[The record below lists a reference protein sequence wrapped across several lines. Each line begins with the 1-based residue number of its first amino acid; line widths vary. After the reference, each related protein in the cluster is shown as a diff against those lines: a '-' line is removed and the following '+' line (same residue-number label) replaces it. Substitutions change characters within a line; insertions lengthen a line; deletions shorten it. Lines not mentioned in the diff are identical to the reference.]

1 MAEKKKGQKA
11 DFAKDKGAFHE
22 GGSAKG
28 AGTSQRGQQKK
39 SGTHQPR
46 DADRTS
52 GQNVQRS
59 EQTETFGQNVQ
70 KSAQKP
76 DSRSHKSRQKKQ
88 YQKQDT
94 FGQSEKRSEDT
105 DTGSKKKTDF
115 SQENSAFTEENGKKQ
130 EERQPEDDYRR
141 RDTYRQSE
149 KKGRYRRR
157 EYQDRERTKNSDF
170 KRDFQTKD
178 TTFTEGA
185 DTEFHGS
192 KKLDRLQKKAEK
204 AGKKTEAARKKLPKK
219 TEYSL
224 ERVFDE
230 KEQMLADSSR
240 GRVSVKEKLAEMSAK
255 IGRNKANVQKSVEK
269 PDITKG
275 KGKEESL

>member
-76 DSRSHKSRQKKQ
+76 DSRSHKSRQKSSIRNRTPLDRVRKGLRTQ
-88 YQKQDT
+88 IQAVRRKLIFHRKT
-94 FGQSEKRSEDT
+94 APLRRKMAKSRRKGSRKMITAAGTPTANRKKREDT
-105 DTGSKKKTDF
+105 AGGSIRTGSEPRTLILSVTF
-115 SQENSAFTEENGKKQ
+115 
-130 EERQPEDDYRR
+130 RR
-141 RDTYRQSE
+141 RTQPLQREPIQS
-149 KKGRYRRR
+149 
-157 EYQDRERTKNSDF
+157 F
-170 KRDFQTKD
+170 M
-178 TTFTEGA
+178 
-185 DTEFHGS
+185 
-192 KKLDRLQKKAEK
+192 
-204 AGKKTEAARKKLPKK
+204 AAR
-219 TEYSL
+219 S
-224 ERVFDE
+224 
-230 KEQMLADSSR
+230 
-240 GRVSVKEKLAEMSAK
+240 
-255 IGRNKANVQKSVEK
+255 
-269 PDITKG
+269 
-275 KGKEESL
+275 

>member
-115 SQENSAFTEENGKKQ
+115 SPLRRKMAKSRRKGSRKMITAAGTPTANRKK
-130 EERQPEDDYRR
+130 REDTAGGSIRTGSEPRTLILSVTFRR
-141 RDTYRQSE
+141 RTQPLQREPIQS
-149 KKGRYRRR
+149 
-157 EYQDRERTKNSDF
+157 F
-170 KRDFQTKD
+170 M
-178 TTFTEGA
+178 
-185 DTEFHGS
+185 
-192 KKLDRLQKKAEK
+192 
-204 AGKKTEAARKKLPKK
+204 AAR
-219 TEYSL
+219 S
-224 ERVFDE
+224 
-230 KEQMLADSSR
+230 
-240 GRVSVKEKLAEMSAK
+240 
-255 IGRNKANVQKSVEK
+255 
-269 PDITKG
+269 
-275 KGKEESL
+275 

>member
-105 DTGSKKKTDF
+105 DTGSKKTV
-115 SQENSAFTEENGKKQ
+115 SYTHL
-130 EERQPEDDYRR
+130 
-141 RDTYRQSE
+141 T
-149 KKGRYRRR
+149 
-157 EYQDRERTKNSDF
+157 
-170 KRDFQTKD
+170 
-178 TTFTEGA
+178 
-185 DTEFHGS
+185 
-192 KKLDRLQKKAEK
+192 
-204 AGKKTEAARKKLPKK
+204 LP
-219 TEYSL
+219 TIC
-224 ERVFDE
+224 
-230 KEQMLADSSR
+230 
-240 GRVSVKEKLAEMSAK
+240 SV
-255 IGRNKANVQKSVEK
+255 
-269 PDITKG
+269 
-275 KGKEESL
+275 

>member
-76 DSRSHKSRQKKQ
+76 DSRSHKSIPV
-88 YQKQDT
+88 T
-94 FGQSEKRSEDT
+94 
-105 DTGSKKKTDF
+105 
-115 SQENSAFTEENGKKQ
+115 
-130 EERQPEDDYRR
+130 
-141 RDTYRQSE
+141 
-149 KKGRYRRR
+149 
-157 EYQDRERTKNSDF
+157 
-170 KRDFQTKD
+170 
-178 TTFTEGA
+178 
-185 DTEFHGS
+185 
-192 KKLDRLQKKAEK
+192 
-204 AGKKTEAARKKLPKK
+204 
-219 TEYSL
+219 
-224 ERVFDE
+224 
-230 KEQMLADSSR
+230 
-240 GRVSVKEKLAEMSAK
+240 
-255 IGRNKANVQKSVEK
+255 
-269 PDITKG
+269 
-275 KGKEESL
+275 

>member
-59 EQTETFGQNVQ
+59 EQTETFGQNVRSRHRSLTADHIKAGR
-70 KSAQKP
+70 KSSIRNRTPLDRVRKGLRTQIQAVRRKLIFTG
-76 DSRSHKSRQKKQ
+76 KQ
-88 YQKQDT
+88 RLY
-94 FGQSEKRSEDT
+94 G
-105 DTGSKKKTDF
+105 
-115 SQENSAFTEENGKKQ
+115 GKWQKQ

-149 KKGRYRRR
+149 KR
-157 EYQDRERTKNSDF
+157 EDTAGGSIRTGSEPRTLILSVTSDE
-170 KRDFQTKD
+170 D
-178 TTFTEGA
+178 TT
-185 DTEFHGS
+185 
-192 KKLDRLQKKAEK
+192 LQREPIQSFM
-204 AGKKTEAARKKLPKK
+204 AAR
-219 TEYSL
+219 S
-224 ERVFDE
+224 
-230 KEQMLADSSR
+230 
-240 GRVSVKEKLAEMSAK
+240 
-255 IGRNKANVQKSVEK
+255 
-269 PDITKG
+269 
-275 KGKEESL
+275 